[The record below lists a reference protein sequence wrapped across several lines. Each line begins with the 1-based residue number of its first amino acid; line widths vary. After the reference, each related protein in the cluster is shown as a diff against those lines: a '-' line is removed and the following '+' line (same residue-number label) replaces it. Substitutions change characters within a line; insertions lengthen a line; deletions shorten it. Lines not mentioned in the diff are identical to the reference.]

1 MKQEKIP
8 QNQVSFF
15 LLDQGKSPVWSFSK
29 NNDSVAGIIFNLSPF
44 GGKLLLPKDYIVSG
58 ETIKLTITQDS
69 GLDKLVIKA
78 KILWKKN
85 SPGSNY
91 EEIGCQFV
99 DSSNQLTLN
108 LMQLIRVSWTSNEN
122 LYFRCQ
128 IQLM

>member
-1 MKQEKIP
+1 MKQEEIP
-8 QNQVSFF
+8 QNKVSFF

-29 NNDSVAGIIFNLSPF
+29 TKDAVAGIIFNLSPF

-58 ETIKLTITQDS
+58 ETIKLTITQKS
-69 GLDKLVIKA
+69 KLDELVIKA
-78 KILWKKN
+78 KILWKKS